1 MKEQKEHYRCYECNG
16 DIAPRRAELGYD
28 LCMPC
33 GDKQAKNITRT
44 VVPMHKSNYMLVT
57 DLTLLPQL
65 TRPGRGT
72 SH

>member
-1 MKEQKEHYRCYECNG
+1 MYCKCGEEIH
-16 DIAPRRAELGYD
+16 PRRVQLGYE

-33 GDKQAKNITRT
+33 GEKRSKKVVRT

-65 TRPGRGT
+65 TRPGRGLGG
-72 SH
+72 